1 MAERRVDDADADQ
14 LAIETALSEFVSQL
28 NVDHPVEM
36 PVLPWAP
43 VDSGQA
49 IGEQPAPT
57 EIVTHATAT
66 PAPITDLTSLLV
78 RSNGGEPPPPAA
90 LKQSWSV
97 SVPTWWPRPTL
108 VGGLLAVAMVACA
121 AAGIVSWLAVSRRA
135 QDTISRE
142 LVVQTKPPAPPVQTK
157 PLAPPVQTQQPP
169 RSAART
175 RGRVQAVARAPVEA
189 PIVTPRPA
197 RRAAAEPRPLSAT
210 VVDPEL
216 RARSF
221 ATLKAPSVV
230 PSISEPVPAPPEPG
244 AITPPRIV
252 YEEVPRP
259 LTVID
264 RPVSV
269 LLVILINAYG
279 RVERAFIGS
288 TPVLPQYEQQLLMA
302 AKMWRYTPAFQNGR
316 AIPYRKTLRVT
327 VPASSGRR

>member
-1 MAERRVDDADADQ
+1 MAERRVDDAGAEQ
-14 LAIETALSEFVSQL
+14 LAIEAAVTEFVSQL
-28 NVDHPVEM
+28 NVDQPDEV

-43 VDSGQA
+43 VESGRA
-49 IGEQPAPT
+49 VRVQPGPT
-57 EIVTHATAT
+57 EFVTHAPGT
-66 PAPITDLTSLLV
+66 PAPITDFTPSLV
-78 RSNGGEPPPPAA
+78 RSNGGQPPPPAA

-97 SVPTWWPRPTL
+97 SVPTWWPQPSL
-108 VGGLLAVAMVACA
+108 VGVLLAVAIVGWA
-121 AAGIVSWLAVSRRA
+121 AVGIVSWLAVGRRA
-135 QDTISRE
+135 QATISRE

-175 RGRVQAVARAPVEA
+175 RERVQAVARAPVQA

-216 RARSF
+216 RALSF
-221 ATLKAPSVV
+221 ATLKGPSVV
-230 PSISEPVPAPPEPG
+230 PSVSEPVPAPPEPG
-244 AITPPRIV
+244 AIILPRIV
-252 YEEVPRP
+252 YQEVPRP

-264 RPVSV
+264 QPVSV
-269 LLVILINAYG
+269 LLVILITADG

-288 TPVLPQYEQQLLMA
+288 MPVLPQYEQQLLTA

-327 VPASSGRR
+327 VPASRGRR